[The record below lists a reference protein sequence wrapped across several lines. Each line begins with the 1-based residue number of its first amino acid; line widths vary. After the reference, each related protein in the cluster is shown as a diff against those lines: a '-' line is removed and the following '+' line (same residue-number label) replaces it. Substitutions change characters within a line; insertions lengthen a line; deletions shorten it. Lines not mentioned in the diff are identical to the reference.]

1 MSVESEVSLDG
12 TKLTITVRGRFDFG
26 SHQAFRDA
34 YERFYKV
41 PEIYVVDLKETTY
54 MDSSA
59 LGMLLLLRDH
69 AGGDNAEVQVVNANS
84 DVRKILALTVLIA
97 EDSAADLLL
106 LSTIVRRQG
115 HQVLTA
121 SNGQEAVDVF
131 TRERPQLVLMDALM
145 PVMDGFEAARQI
157 KQRAGE
163 ALVPIIFLTSLRESE
178 ALAQCLDAGGDD
190 FLAKPYNQV
199 ILAAKI
205 NAMDRLRRLQATVL
219 QQRDL
224 IARHHDYLLQEQR
237 VAKAVFDKVAHSGCI
252 NAAPNIRYVQSP
264 YALFNGDL
272 LLAAYTPSGDMHV
285 LLGDFTGHGL
295 PAAVGAMPLAEVFYG
310 MTAKGYGL
318 AQTLREMN
326 AKLKRILPVDM
337 FCCATLLCLSAQ
349 RRVVE
354 VWNGGMPDGYVHDV
368 TTGKRTPLVSRHLPL
383 GVLAAEAFDDRTEVW
398 PMALGDRVFL
408 LSDGVLDTADAH
420 EQLFGAERLQQVFAA
435 NREPDR
441 LFEEIEQALAGF
453 RGEVRDDISMVEIS
467 LQADEPLRS
476 SSVVYS
482 DSGQSS
488 PLDWSVS
495 FEFRAET
502 LKSYNPLPYLL
513 QLLLEIHGL
522 REQSG
527 ALYSVMAEL
536 YSNAL
541 EHGVLGLDSRLKR
554 DAQGFAAY
562 YRERNERLAR
572 LDSGYVRV
580 HLDVVPTGEG
590 GCLTLRIED
599 SGAGFDVDKVLARP
613 LDVDRLSGRGL
624 SLVRQL
630 SSDVGWSDGGR
641 CVCVEFSWKALA

>member
-1 MSVESEVSLDG
+1 MSALAPVLEA
-12 TKLTITVRGRFDFG
+12 LTI
-26 SHQAFRDA
+26 
-34 YERFYKV
+34 
-41 PEIYVVDLKETTY
+41 
-54 MDSSA
+54 
-59 LGMLLLLRDH
+59 
-69 AGGDNAEVQVVNANS
+69 
-84 DVRKILALTVLIA
+84 LIA
-97 EDSAADLLL
+97 EDSAADRLLL
-106 LSTIVRRQG
+106 ASIIRRQG
-115 HQVLTA
+115 HQVLTV
-121 SNGQEAVDVF
+121 SNGAEAIEVF
-131 TRERPQLVLMDALM
+131 ARERPQLVLMDALM

-157 KQRAGE
+157 KQLAGE

-190 FLAKPYNQV
+190 FLPKPYNPL

-224 IARHHDYLLQEQR
+224 IAKHHEHLMHEQR
-237 VAKAVFDKVAHSGCI
+237 AAKAVFDKVAHSGCI
-252 NAAPNIRYVQSP
+252 NAAPNIRYLQSP

-295 PAAVGAMPLAEVFYG
+295 PAAIGAMPLAEVFYG

-318 AQTLREMN
+318 TQTLREMN

-349 RRVVE
+349 RRAVE
-354 VWNGGMPDGYVHDV
+354 VWNGGMPEGYVHEV
-368 TTGKRTPLVSRHLPL
+368 ATGRRTPLMSRHLPL
-383 GVLAAEAFDDRTEVW
+383 GVLSTEAFDDSTEVW

-408 LSDGVLDTADAH
+408 LSDGVLDTADAND
-420 EQLFGAERLQQVFAA
+420 QLFGAERLQQVFAA

-441 LFEEIEQALAGF
+441 LFEDIEQALAAF
-453 RGEVRDDISMVEIS
+453 RGQARDDVSMVEIT
-467 LQADEPLRS
+467 LQAGQPLRAAEPM
-476 SSVVYS
+476 YA
-482 DSGQSS
+482 DSGQSC

-495 FEFRAET
+495 FEFRAQT
-502 LKSYNPLPYLL
+502 LRTYNPLPYLL

-554 DAQGFAAY
+554 DAQGFAQY
-562 YRERNERLAR
+562 YHQRHERLAQ

-580 HLDVVPTGEG
+580 HVQVVPTDKG
-590 GCLTLRIED
+590 GKLTLRLED
-599 SGAGFDVDKVLARP
+599 SGQGFDVEQELARP
-613 LDVDRLSGRGL
+613 VDIDRLSGRGL

-630 SSDVGWSDGGR
+630 SSAVGWSDGGR
-641 CVCVEFSWKALA
+641 SVCVEFCWEALA

>member
-1 MSVESEVSLDG
+1 MSALAPVLEA
-12 TKLTITVRGRFDFG
+12 LTI
-26 SHQAFRDA
+26 
-34 YERFYKV
+34 
-41 PEIYVVDLKETTY
+41 
-54 MDSSA
+54 
-59 LGMLLLLRDH
+59 
-69 AGGDNAEVQVVNANS
+69 
-84 DVRKILALTVLIA
+84 LIA
-97 EDSAADLLL
+97 EDSAADRLL
-106 LSTIVRRQG
+106 LSTIIRRQG

-121 SNGQEAVDVF
+121 SNGVEAVEIF
-131 TRERPQLVLMDALM
+131 ALERPQLVLMDALM

-157 KQRAGE
+157 KQLAGE

-190 FLAKPYNQV
+190 FLPKPYNPL

-205 NAMDRLRRLQATVL
+205 NAMDRLRRLQAMVL

-224 IARHHDYLLQEQR
+224 IARHHEHLLHEQR
-237 VAKAVFDKVAHSGCI
+237 AAKAVFDKVAHSGCI
-252 NAAPNIRYVQSP
+252 NAAPNIRYLQSP

-295 PAAVGAMPLAEVFYG
+295 PAAIGAMPLAEVFYG

-318 AQTLREMN
+318 TQTLREMN

-349 RRVVE
+349 RRAVE
-354 VWNGGMPDGYVHDV
+354 VWNGGMPEGYVHEV
-368 TTGKRTPLVSRHLPL
+368 ATGRRTPLISRHLPL
-383 GVLAAEAFDDRTEVW
+383 GVLSAEAFDDSTEVW

-408 LSDGVLDTADAH
+408 LSDGVLDTADAND
-420 EQLFGAERLQQVFAA
+420 QLFGAARLQQVFAA

-441 LFEEIEQALAGF
+441 LFEDIEQALAAF
-453 RGEVRDDISMVEIS
+453 RGQTRDDVSMVEITLLS
-467 LQADEPLRS
+467 APPLRMAEPM
-476 SSVVYS
+476 YA

-495 FEFRAET
+495 FEFRAQT
-502 LKSYNPLPYLL
+502 LKNYNPLPYLL
-513 QLLLEIHGL
+513 QLLLEVHGL

-541 EHGVLGLDSRLKR
+541 EHGVLGLDSALKR
-554 DAQGFAAY
+554 DAQGFAQY
-562 YRERNERLAR
+562 YRQRNERLAQ
-572 LDSGYVRV
+572 LNSGYVRV
-580 HLDVVPTGEG
+580 HVQVAPTDQG
-590 GCLTLRIED
+590 GTMTLRVED
-599 SGAGFDVDKVLARP
+599 SGSGFDVDRELARP
-613 LDVDRLSGRGL
+613 VDVDRLSGRGL

-630 SSDVGWSDGGR
+630 SSAVRWSDGGR
-641 CVCVEFSWKALA
+641 SVCVEFCWEALA

>member
-1 MSVESEVSLDG
+1 MSG
-12 TKLTITVRGRFDFG
+12 
-26 SHQAFRDA
+26 
-34 YERFYKV
+34 
-41 PEIYVVDLKETTY
+41 
-54 MDSSA
+54 
-59 LGMLLLLRDH
+59 
-69 AGGDNAEVQVVNANS
+69 
-84 DVRKILALTVLIA
+84 LAPVLEPLTVLIA
-97 EDSAADLLL
+97 EDSATDLLL

-121 SNGQEAVDVF
+121 SNGLDAVQVF
-131 TRERPQLVLMDALM
+131 ARERPQLVLMDALM

-157 KQRAGE
+157 KQLAGE
-163 ALVPIIFLTSLRESE
+163 TLVPVIFLTSLRESS

-190 FLAKPYNQV
+190 FMAKPYNPL

-224 IARHHDYLLQEQR
+224 IARHHDYLLHEQR

-252 NAAPNIRYVQSP
+252 NAAPNIRYLQSP

-318 AQTLREMN
+318 AQILREMN
-326 AKLKRILPVDM
+326 VKLKRILPVDM
-337 FCCATLLCLSAQ
+337 FCCATLLCLSTQ

-354 VWNGGMPDGYVHDV
+354 VWNGGMPEGYVHEV
-368 TTGKRTPLVSRHLPL
+368 ASGKRTALVPRHLPL
-383 GVLAAEAFDDRTEVW
+383 GVLSAEAFDDCTEVW

-408 LSDGVLDTADAH
+408 LSDGVLDTADSND
-420 EQLFGAERLQQVFAA
+420 QLFGAERLHQVFAA
-435 NREPDR
+435 NREPDL
-441 LFEEIEQALAGF
+441 LFAEIEQALAGF
-453 RGEVRDDISMVEIS
+453 RGEARDDVSMVEIT
-467 LQADEPLRS
+467 LQA
-476 SSVVYS
+476 
-482 DSGQSS
+482 GQSLRATGPLYTDS
-488 PLDWSVS
+488 SQSCPLDWSVS

-502 LKSYNPLPYLL
+502 LKRYNPLPYLL

-522 REQSG
+522 RERSG

-554 DAQGFAAY
+554 DVHGFADY
-562 YRERNERLAR
+562 YRQRNERLAQ
-572 LDSGYVRV
+572 LSSGYVRV
-580 HLDVVPTGEG
+580 HVQVVPTATG
-590 GCLTLRIED
+590 GQMSLRIED
-599 SGAGFDVDKVLARP
+599 SGAGFDVEQVLARP
-613 LDVDRLSGRGL
+613 LEVDRLSGRGL
-624 SLVRQL
+624 NLVRQL
-630 SSDVGWSDGGR
+630 SGDVHWSDGGR
-641 CVCVEFSWKALA
+641 SVCVEFSWPAQA

>member
-1 MSVESEVSLDG
+1 
-12 TKLTITVRGRFDFG
+12 
-26 SHQAFRDA
+26 
-34 YERFYKV
+34 
-41 PEIYVVDLKETTY
+41 
-54 MDSSA
+54 
-59 LGMLLLLRDH
+59 ML
-69 AGGDNAEVQVVNANS
+69 AS
-84 DVRKILALTVLIA
+84 II
-97 EDSAADLLL
+97 
-106 LSTIVRRQG
+106 RRQG
-115 HQVLTA
+115 HQVLTV
-121 SNGQEAVDVF
+121 SNGAEAIEVF
-131 TRERPQLVLMDALM
+131 ARERPQLVLMDALM

-157 KQRAGE
+157 KQLAGE

-190 FLAKPYNQV
+190 FLPKPYNPL

-224 IARHHDYLLQEQR
+224 IARHHEHLMHEQR
-237 VAKAVFDKVAHSGCI
+237 AAKAVFDKVAHSGCI
-252 NAAPNIRYVQSP
+252 NAAPNIRYLQSP

-295 PAAVGAMPLAEVFYG
+295 PAAIGAMPLAEVFYG

-318 AQTLREMN
+318 TQTLREMN

-349 RRVVE
+349 RRAVE
-354 VWNGGMPDGYVHDV
+354 VWNGGMPEGYVHEV
-368 TTGKRTPLVSRHLPL
+368 ATGRRTPLMSRHLPL
-383 GVLAAEAFDDRTEVW
+383 GVLSAEAFDDSTEVW

-408 LSDGVLDTADAH
+408 LSDGVLDTADAND
-420 EQLFGAERLQQVFAA
+420 QLFGAERLQQVFAA

-441 LFEEIEQALAGF
+441 LFEDIEQALAAF
-453 RGEVRDDISMVEIS
+453 RGQARDDVSMVEIT
-467 LQADEPLRS
+467 LQAGQPLRAAEPM
-476 SSVVYS
+476 YA
-482 DSGQSS
+482 DSGQSC

-495 FEFRAET
+495 FEFRAQT
-502 LKSYNPLPYLL
+502 LRTYNPLPYLL

-522 REQSG
+522 RAQSG

-554 DAQGFAAY
+554 DAQGFAQY
-562 YRERNERLAR
+562 YRQRHERLAQ

-580 HLDVVPTGEG
+580 HVQVVPTDKG
-590 GCLTLRIED
+590 GKLTLRLED
-599 SGAGFDVDKVLARP
+599 SGQGFDVEQELARP
-613 LDVDRLSGRGL
+613 VDIDRLSGRGL

-630 SSDVGWSDGGR
+630 SSAVGWSDGGR
-641 CVCVEFSWKALA
+641 TVCVEFCWAALA

>member
-1 MSVESEVSLDG
+1 M
-12 TKLTITVRGRFDFG
+12 
-26 SHQAFRDA
+26 
-34 YERFYKV
+34 
-41 PEIYVVDLKETTY
+41 
-54 MDSSA
+54 SA
-59 LGMLLLLRDH
+59 LAPVL
-69 AGGDNAEVQVVNANS
+69 EP
-84 DVRKILALTVLIA
+84 LTVLIA
-97 EDSAADLLL
+97 EDSATDLLL
-106 LSTIVRRQG
+106 LSTIIRRQG
-115 HQVLTA
+115 HHVLTA
-121 SNGQEAVDVF
+121 SNGVEAVDLF
-131 TRERPQLVLMDALM
+131 ARERPQLVLMDALM
-145 PVMDGFEAARQI
+145 PVMDGFEAARRI
-157 KQRAGE
+157 KQLAGE
-163 ALVPIIFLTSLRESE
+163 ALVPIIFLTSLRQSE
-178 ALAQCLDAGGDD
+178 ALAECLDAGGDD
-190 FLAKPYNQV
+190 FLPKPYNPL

-224 IARHHDYLLQEQR
+224 IAKHHDYLLHEQR

-252 NAAPNIRYVQSP
+252 NAAPNIRYLQSP

-272 LLAAYTPSGDMHV
+272 LLAAYTPAGDMHV

-318 AQTLREMN
+318 TQILREMN

-337 FCCATLLCLSAQ
+337 FCCAALLCLSTQ

-354 VWNGGMPDGYVHDV
+354 VWNGGMPDGYVHEV
-368 TTGKRTPLVSRHLPL
+368 ATGKRTPLVSRHLPL
-383 GVLAAEAFDDRTEVW
+383 GVLSAQAFEDRTEVW

-408 LSDGVLDTADAH
+408 LSDGVLDTADAN

-435 NREPDR
+435 NREPDC
-441 LFEEIEQALAGF
+441 LFEDIEQALAAF
-453 RGEVRDDISMVEIS
+453 CGEVRDDVSMVEIT
-467 LQADEPLRS
+467 LQAGQSMRATGPL
-476 SSVVYS
+476 YA
-482 DSGQSS
+482 DSGQSC
-488 PLDWSVS
+488 PLDWSVG

-502 LKSYNPLPYLL
+502 LKRYNPLPYLL

-554 DAQGFAAY
+554 DAEGFAQY
-562 YRERNERLAR
+562 YRERNERLMR
-572 LDSGYVRV
+572 LNSGYVRV
-580 HLDVVPTGEG
+580 QVQVAPTVTG
-590 GCLTLRIED
+590 GRMTLRIED
-599 SGAGFDVDKVLARP
+599 SGPGFDVEQVLARP

-630 SSDVGWSDGGR
+630 SSDVRWSDGGR
-641 CVCVEFSWKALA
+641 SVCVEFCWEALA

>member
-1 MSVESEVSLDG
+1 MSALAPVLEA
-12 TKLTITVRGRFDFG
+12 LTI
-26 SHQAFRDA
+26 
-34 YERFYKV
+34 
-41 PEIYVVDLKETTY
+41 
-54 MDSSA
+54 
-59 LGMLLLLRDH
+59 
-69 AGGDNAEVQVVNANS
+69 
-84 DVRKILALTVLIA
+84 LIA
-97 EDSAADLLL
+97 EDSAADRLLL
-106 LSTIVRRQG
+106 ASIIRRQG
-115 HQVLTA
+115 HQALTV
-121 SNGQEAVDVF
+121 SNGAEAIEVF
-131 TRERPQLVLMDALM
+131 ARERPQLVLMDALM

-157 KQRAGE
+157 KQLAGE

-190 FLAKPYNQV
+190 FLPKPYNPL

-224 IARHHDYLLQEQR
+224 IARHHEHLLHEQR
-237 VAKAVFDKVAHSGCI
+237 AAKAVFDKVAHSGCI
-252 NAAPNIRYVQSP
+252 NAAPNIRYLQSP

-295 PAAVGAMPLAEVFYG
+295 PAAIGAMPLAEVFYG

-318 AQTLREMN
+318 TQTLREMN

-349 RRVVE
+349 RRAVE
-354 VWNGGMPDGYVHDV
+354 VWNGGMPEGYVHEV
-368 TTGKRTPLVSRHLPL
+368 ATGRRTPLMSRHLPL
-383 GVLAAEAFDDRTEVW
+383 GVLSAEAFDDSTEVW

-408 LSDGVLDTADAH
+408 LSDGVLDTADAND
-420 EQLFGAERLQQVFAA
+420 QLFGAERLQQVFAA

-441 LFEEIEQALAGF
+441 LFEDIEQALAAF
-453 RGEVRDDISMVEIS
+453 RGQARDDVSMVEIT
-467 LQADEPLRS
+467 LQAGQPLRAAEPM
-476 SSVVYS
+476 YA
-482 DSGQSS
+482 DSGQSC

-495 FEFRAET
+495 FEFRAQT
-502 LKSYNPLPYLL
+502 LRTYNPLPYLL

-554 DAQGFAAY
+554 DAQGFAQY
-562 YRERNERLAR
+562 YRQRHERLAQ

-580 HLDVVPTGEG
+580 HMQVVPTDKG
-590 GCLTLRIED
+590 GKLTLRLED
-599 SGAGFDVDKVLARP
+599 SGQGFDVEQELARP
-613 LDVDRLSGRGL
+613 VDIDRLSGRGL

-630 SSDVGWSDGGR
+630 SSAVGWSDGGR
-641 CVCVEFSWKALA
+641 TVCVEFCWAALA

>member
-1 MSVESEVSLDG
+1 MSALAPVLEA
-12 TKLTITVRGRFDFG
+12 LTI
-26 SHQAFRDA
+26 
-34 YERFYKV
+34 
-41 PEIYVVDLKETTY
+41 
-54 MDSSA
+54 
-59 LGMLLLLRDH
+59 
-69 AGGDNAEVQVVNANS
+69 
-84 DVRKILALTVLIA
+84 LIA
-97 EDSAADLLL
+97 EDSAADRLLL
-106 LSTIVRRQG
+106 ASIIRRQG
-115 HQVLTA
+115 HQVLTV
-121 SNGQEAVDVF
+121 SNGAEAIEVF
-131 TRERPQLVLMDALM
+131 ARERPQLVLMDALM

-157 KQRAGE
+157 KQLAGE

-190 FLAKPYNQV
+190 FLPKPYNPL

-224 IARHHDYLLQEQR
+224 IARHHEHLLHEQR
-237 VAKAVFDKVAHSGCI
+237 AAKAVFDKVAHSGCI
-252 NAAPNIRYVQSP
+252 NAAPNIRYLQSP

-295 PAAVGAMPLAEVFYG
+295 PAAIGAMPLAEVFYG

-318 AQTLREMN
+318 TQTLREMN

-349 RRVVE
+349 RRAVE
-354 VWNGGMPDGYVHDV
+354 VWNGGMPEGYVHEV
-368 TTGKRTPLVSRHLPL
+368 ATGRRTPLMSRHLPL
-383 GVLAAEAFDDRTEVW
+383 GVLSAEAFDDSTEVW

-408 LSDGVLDTADAH
+408 LSDGVLDTADAND
-420 EQLFGAERLQQVFAA
+420 QLFGAERLQQVFAA

-441 LFEEIEQALAGF
+441 LFEDIEQALAAF
-453 RGEVRDDISMVEIS
+453 RGQARDDVSMVEIT
-467 LQADEPLRS
+467 LQAGQPLRAAEPM
-476 SSVVYS
+476 YA
-482 DSGQSS
+482 DSGQSC

-495 FEFRAET
+495 FEFRAQT
-502 LKSYNPLPYLL
+502 LRTYNPLPYLL

-554 DAQGFAAY
+554 DAQGFAQY
-562 YRERNERLAR
+562 YRQRHERLAQ

-580 HLDVVPTGEG
+580 HMQVVPTDKG
-590 GCLTLRIED
+590 GKLTLRLED
-599 SGAGFDVDKVLARP
+599 SGQGFDVEQELARP
-613 LDVDRLSGRGL
+613 VDIDRLSGRGL

-630 SSDVGWSDGGR
+630 SSAVGWSDGGR
-641 CVCVEFSWKALA
+641 TVCVEFCWAALA